1 MYKVVVKF
9 ADSADN
15 QRIYNVGDEYPA
27 PGAIVSEGRLEELSS
42 NHNALG
48 SPVIVNEEPHG
59 TLSEATGD
67 TEEAKA
73 DQHPPKKSEAKEK
86 TGKKREKNA

>member
-9 ADSADN
+9 VDSIGGRTYD
-15 QRIYNVGDEYPA
+15 VGDEYPA
-27 PGAIVSEGRLEELSS
+27 PGVIVSEGRLEGLSS

-48 SPVIVNEEPHG
+48 SPVIVNEEPYG
-59 TLSEATGD
+59 TSSEATGD
-67 TEEAKA
+67 TEEAEA
-73 DQHPPKKSEAKEK
+73 GVNPPKKSEAKEK

>member
-9 ADSADN
+9 VDSMDG
-15 QRIYNVGDEYPA
+15 RTYDVGDGYPV
-27 PGAIVSEGRLEELSS
+27 PDAIVSEGRLEKLSS

-59 TLSEATGD
+59 TPPEATGD
-67 TEEAKA
+67 TEEAEA
-73 DQHPPKKSEAKEK
+73 DVNPPKKSEAKEK